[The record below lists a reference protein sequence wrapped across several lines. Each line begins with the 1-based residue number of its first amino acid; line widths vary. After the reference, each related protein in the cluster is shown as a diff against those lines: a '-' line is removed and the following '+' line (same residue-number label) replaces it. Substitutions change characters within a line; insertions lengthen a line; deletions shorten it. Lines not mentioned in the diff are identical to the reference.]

1 MCYFILISAYTVLFG
16 FHLNASGGYTLKE
29 LTFTV
34 IGGDWRSFFA
44 AKRLREQGFPTEIL
58 ALKNEKSFMP
68 SEKIS
73 TDVILLPLPISRD
86 GEHLF
91 APESKEPILLKD
103 VFAAISDCAIIF
115 GGNIGEFA
123 DERMMDYGKREEFAL
138 MNAVP
143 TAEGALLFALQNGKR
158 TVFGMRVAVI
168 GYGKVA
174 FATAKLFRA
183 VGAEVTVFA
192 RRAQARTEAH
202 MMGYPARPLS
212 ALSECADGFDLLI
225 NTVPARI
232 FDREILSRIS
242 PHGYVIDLAS
252 APFGLDFDEAKGL
265 GVRAELAAGLPGK
278 FFPETAGYAVTD
290 TVLDLLREKKIL
302 I

>member
-1 MCYFILISAYTVLFG
+1 MGYFIFISAYTVLFG
-16 FHLNASGGYTLKE
+16 FYFECNRGYILKE

-34 IGGDWRSFFA
+34 IGGDQRSFFA

-58 ALKNEKSFMP
+58 ALKNEKSFLP
-68 SEKIS
+68 SENIS
-73 TDVILLPLPISRD
+73 TDVVLLPLPVTRD
-86 GEHLF
+86 GKHLF
-91 APESKEPILLKD
+91 APEAKDPILLKD
-103 VFAAISDCAIIF
+103 VFAAISERTVIF

-123 DERMMDYGKREEFAL
+123 DARTVDYGKREAFAL

-143 TAEGALLFALQNGKR
+143 TAEGALLLALQNGKR

-174 FATAKLFRA
+174 FATAKLFHA

-202 MMGYPARPLS
+202 MMGYLARPLG
-212 ALSECADGFDLLI
+212 ALSEYAGEYDLLI

-232 FDREILSRIS
+232 FDRDLLSRIS
-242 PHGYVIDLAS
+242 PEGRLIELAS
-252 APFGLDFDEAKGL
+252 APFGLDFDEAESL
-265 GVRAELAAGLPGK
+265 GVRAELASGLPGK
-278 FFPETAGYAVTD
+278 FFPETAGYAVAD
-290 TVLDLLREKKIL
+290 TVLELLREMQIL
-302 I
+302 R